1 MAGWH
6 SWQGKASL
14 DIFLNFFLENDPVVV
29 VAVVAAPAEGG
40 YIQRCQLETVNA
52 QWVMAGWHSLQSEAD
67 FDFFLQFISENES
80 VVVMASMLMGHLR
93 K

>member
-14 DIFLNFFLENDPVVV
+14 ESFLNFFLENDPVVV

-40 YIQRCQLETVNA
+40 YIQKCHLETVNA
-52 QWVMAGWHSLQSEAD
+52 
-67 FDFFLQFISENES
+67 
-80 VVVMASMLMGHLR
+80 
-93 K
+93 